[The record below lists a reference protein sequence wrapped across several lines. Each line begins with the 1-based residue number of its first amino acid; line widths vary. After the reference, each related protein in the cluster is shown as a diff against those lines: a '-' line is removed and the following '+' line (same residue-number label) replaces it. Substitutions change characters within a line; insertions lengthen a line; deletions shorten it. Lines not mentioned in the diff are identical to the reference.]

1 LGCLYVRNN
10 QKDEGVKHLVEAH
23 RLDPEDIDTMMKLG
37 EIYARDESKIDQAQ
51 AILEQ
56 ALEQEYN
63 LSEAHVLLGRI
74 YEKKGRQDDAME

>member
-1 LGCLYVRNN
+1 
-10 QKDEGVKHLVEAH
+10 
-23 RLDPEDIDTMMKLG
+23 MMKLG